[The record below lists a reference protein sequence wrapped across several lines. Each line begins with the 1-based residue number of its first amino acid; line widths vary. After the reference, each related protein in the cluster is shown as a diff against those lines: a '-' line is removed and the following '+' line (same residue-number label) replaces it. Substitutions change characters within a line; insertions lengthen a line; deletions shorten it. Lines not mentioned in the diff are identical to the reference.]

1 MLQGVSSST
10 WRRRALVVTTVV
22 LLLALSAHPELFP
35 LGTMVDALGLDGLWL
50 LIEIQ
55 LTGLLLPMLLTA
67 LVWCRPYLRPVHQAI
82 GGFLLNYGG
91 PVGQYGYLRWTTRS
105 SPR

>member
-1 MLQGVSSST
+1 MLHGVGSST
-10 WRRRALVVTTVV
+10 WRRRTLVVTTVI

-35 LGTMVDALGLDGLWL
+35 LGTMVDALGVDGLWL

-55 LTGLLLPMLLTA
+55 ITGLLLPMLLTA
-67 LVWCRPYLRPVHQAI
+67 LVWCRPYLRPVCRAV
-82 GGFLLNYGG
+82 GEFLLNYGG

-105 SPR
+105 FP